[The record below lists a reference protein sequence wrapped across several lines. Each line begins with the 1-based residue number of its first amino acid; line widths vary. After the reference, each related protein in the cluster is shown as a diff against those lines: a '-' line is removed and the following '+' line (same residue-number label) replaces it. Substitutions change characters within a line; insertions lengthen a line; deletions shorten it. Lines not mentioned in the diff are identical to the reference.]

1 MDYLLSYD
9 NIINE
14 LVCFIIEIN
23 EISLHNT
30 QKNVISQILQIN
42 NNYNLLE
49 DYTIVGPKLNY
60 KTPWCSN
67 VLEIFKKSNI
77 TNIVRIEKFILYK
90 SSKNILFDVN
100 TEQIYNSLP

>member
-30 QKNVISQILQIN
+30 QKNVISQN
-42 NNYNLLE
+42 FF
-49 DYTIVGPKLNY
+49 KLGF
-60 KTPWCSN
+60 
-67 VLEIFKKSNI
+67 FKH
-77 TNIVRIEKFILYK
+77 
-90 SSKNILFDVN
+90 
-100 TEQIYNSLP
+100 